1 MSETL
6 IILLILGG
14 LLFVLLEILVIPGVG
29 VVGIFGGAMII
40 VAIVG
45 AYGISAT
52 HGHVALGGSLLLSV
66 GLIFLSI
73 KANTWK
79 RISLNKEI
87 EGRVNTRDEN
97 IVKEGDTGF
106 AVSRLNPM
114 GKAIINEE
122 LFEVESAEGYI
133 QEGMEI
139 KVIKVSSHKIR
150 VKSNTESIIK
160 AE

>member
-29 VVGIFGGAMII
+29 VVGILGGAMII
-40 VAIVG
+40 IAIVG

-52 HGHVALGGSLLLSV
+52 HGHIALGGSLLLSAT
-66 GLIFLSI
+66 LIFLSI
-73 KANTWK
+73 KTNTWK
-79 RISLNKEI
+79 HISLSKEI
-87 EGRVNTRDEN
+87 EGRVNTRAEN
-97 IVKEGDTGF
+97 AVKEGDKGV

-133 QEGMEI
+133 SEGQEI

-150 VKSNTESIIK
+150 VRTNTET
-160 AE
+160 A